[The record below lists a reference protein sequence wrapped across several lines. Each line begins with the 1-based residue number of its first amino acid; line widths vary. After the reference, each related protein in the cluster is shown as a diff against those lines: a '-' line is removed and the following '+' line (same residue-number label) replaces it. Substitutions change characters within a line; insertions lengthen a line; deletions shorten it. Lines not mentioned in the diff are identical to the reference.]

1 MGVLKKFTSLAMVV
15 LEMGNKKT
23 ISVII
28 ETVVIWVTRFHD
40 LITTYNPSF
49 GVIMLDNSNK
59 SREPIFVFDESS
71 FIFPDKKKK
80 FFFSEEKLAE
90 LAMCIVTD

>member
-1 MGVLKKFTSLAMVV
+1 MVV
-15 LEMGNKKT
+15 LEMGNKET

-49 GVIMLDNSNK
+49 GVILLDNSNK
-59 SREPIFVFDESS
+59 SSGPIFVFDESS
-71 FIFPDKKKK
+71 FIFPDKKKN
-80 FFFSEEKLAE
+80 FFSGEKLAE